1 MQQNNSVSFKLKK
14 YGKLWKKSYYDKRRK
29 KENQIVKAMEIV
41 KNKIEKHKDVFIRLK
56 DK

>member
-1 MQQNNSVSFKLKK
+1 MNDKK
-14 YGKLWKKSYYDKRRK
+14 TIMI
-29 KENQIVKAMEIV
+29 KEKEKQIVKAMEIV